1 MKDVPIRWASH
12 NQSNIDIQVVVPPTP
27 LGNIRIIPFS
37 DLLHKHTEHPKSKVT
52 DNLPAKDGSSNNG
65 ISKYIDTALHD

>member
-1 MKDVPIRWASH
+1 MKDVLIRWASH
-12 NQSNIDIQVVVPPTP
+12 NQSNIDIHFLFP

-37 DLLHKHTEHPKSKVT
+37 NLLHKHTEHPKSKVT

-65 ISKYIDTALHD
+65 ISKYIDIALHN